1 MCDRV
6 RLPPRPTPCPGAPI
20 LAGPGGVPSD
30 GGPGTTPS
38 PSGSAQRAG
47 AGGELAAVGSGADA
61 PALSSWTAVVD
72 DARSMHPSTFFE
84 VPVSPA

>member
-1 MCDRV
+1 NDFGV
-6 RLPPRPTPCPGAPI
+6 RWARSALIPAVPG
-20 LAGPGGVPSD
+20 LAGGAVGAAGGAD
-30 GGPGTTPS
+30 GTAGGGGGDP
-38 PSGSAQRAG
+38 AERAG

>member
-1 MCDRV
+1 
-6 RLPPRPTPCPGAPI
+6 LPSDGP
-20 LAGPGGVPSD
+20 AGPGGVPSD